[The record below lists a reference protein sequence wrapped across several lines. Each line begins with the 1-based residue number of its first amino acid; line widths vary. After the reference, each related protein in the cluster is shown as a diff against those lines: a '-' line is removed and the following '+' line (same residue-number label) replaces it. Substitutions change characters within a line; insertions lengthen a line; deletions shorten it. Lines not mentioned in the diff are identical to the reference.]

1 LHPSIAGVVAA
12 ITGFASSFAIVLTGV
27 SAVGATTTQA
37 ASGLLV
43 ICLTQGVMS
52 IAVSWRYRMPVVFAW
67 STPGGAVL
75 AGAGVVTHH
84 FAEAVG
90 AFIVA
95 SGLILLTGLWS
106 ALGRLI
112 ARIPKTLANAMLA
125 GILLPICLT
134 PITAAVRE
142 PWLAIPVIVLW
153 LVLLRIAPRW
163 AVPAAIVLT
172 ALLLA
177 VTTQG
182 GWSSGVSLLPQF
194 AFVAPQFSV
203 PVLIGI
209 AVPLYIVTMAGQN
222 IPGIAILHS
231 FDYDVPVRPALV
243 GTGALSA
250 LGALFGGIPINL
262 AAITQAM
269 TAGPDASADRDRRW
283 IAPIAA
289 GATYIG
295 QGVAAGLATA
305 FVSAAPPI
313 LIEAVAG
320 LALTGALIG
329 AIVGAIAVPEQRIPA
344 VLTLL
349 LTASGIAVLGVGSA
363 FWGLVIGGIAFALLC
378 WHPRAVQRAR
388 RSDVAPDRTPARW
401 DAVPAARAQAAT
413 PERPRE
419 SP

>member
-1 LHPSIAGVVAA
+1 VALPASSRLQPILAGIVAA

-27 SAVGATTTQA
+27 VAVGADTAQA
-37 ASGLLV
+37 ASGLLI
-43 ICLTQGVMS
+43 ICVTQGLMS
-52 IAVSWRYRMPVVFAW
+52 IAISWRYRMPVVFAW

-75 AGAGVVTHH
+75 AGAGAVTHH

-90 AFIVA
+90 AFVVA
-95 SGLILLTGLWS
+95 SVMIVITGLWS

-134 PITAAVRE
+134 PVTAAVHE
-142 PWLAIPVIVLW
+142 PLLAVPVIVLW
-153 LVLLRIAPRW
+153 LILLRLAPRW

-172 ALLLA
+172 GVLLA
-177 VTTQG
+177 FTSGTA
-182 GWSSGVSLLPQF
+182 WSDGVSLLPQLT
-194 AFVAPQFSV
+194 FVAPQFSV

-231 FDYDVPVRPALV
+231 FDVDVPVRPSLI
-243 GTGALSA
+243 GTGVLSA
-250 LGALFGGIPINL
+250 LGALLGGIPINL

-269 TAGPDASADRDRRW
+269 TAGPDASADPQRRW

-289 GATYIG
+289 GVSYILLG
-295 QGVAAGLATA
+295 LAAGVATA
-305 FVSAAPPI
+305 FVSAAPPV

-320 LALTGALIG
+320 LALMGALLGAITGA
-329 AIVGAIAVPEQRIPA
+329 VAVPEQRIPA

-349 LTASGIAVLGVGSA
+349 LTASGVTVLGIGAA
-363 FWGLVIGGIAFALLC
+363 FWGLIVGAIAFVVLC
-378 WHPRAVQRAR
+378 WRPRAPKDEPVSLPVGALPG
-388 RSDVAPDRTPARW
+388 SD
-401 DAVPAARAQAAT
+401 
-413 PERPRE
+413 
-419 SP
+419 S